1 MQGDMNHIPSRGRL
15 RRIARR
21 TAIGLG
27 AVTLVYFVPVGAS
40 YLMHTI
46 GEAQASDWRT
56 ARRDSAGIAPPVAR
70 DEASIQ
76 AYCARAFRWRGAFGV
91 HCWLAAKTTDSD
103 TWTRF
108 EVMGWQVMRG
118 GQAVRVGPGIPDGY
132 WYGAE
137 PTLIREVR
145 GGPRVNEMISR
156 LHAASRVYPHNDE
169 YRIWPGPNSNTY
181 IAWLGRA
188 VPELS
193 LDLPP
198 TAIGKDYLPNGGVF
212 ARPASGSGMQF
223 SIAGLLGLVLA
234 PEEGL
239 EVNVLGL
246 TAGIDVWPPALKLPG
261 IGRIGMASQP
271 ASTLGE
277 VRAAD

>member
-1 MQGDMNHIPSRGRL
+1 MNHSPSRSRL

-21 TAIGLG
+21 TALTLG

-40 YLMHTI
+40 YLVHTI

-76 AYCARAFRWRGAFGV
+76 AWCARAFRWRGAFGV

-132 WYGAE
+132 WYGAK
-137 PTLIREVR
+137 PTLVRELR
-145 GGPRVNEMISR
+145 GGPDVNEMIGR

-181 IAWLGRA
+181 IAYLGRA

-198 TAIGKDYLPNGGVF
+198 TAIGKDYIPEGGLF

-223 SIAGLLGLVLA
+223 SLAGLLGVVVS

-239 EVNVLGL
+239 ELNVLGL
-246 TAGIDVWPPALKLPG
+246 TAGVDVWPPALKLPG
-261 IGRIGMASQP
+261 VGRVGLPSESRGGDGTAH
-271 ASTLGE
+271 
-277 VRAAD
+277 AAQ